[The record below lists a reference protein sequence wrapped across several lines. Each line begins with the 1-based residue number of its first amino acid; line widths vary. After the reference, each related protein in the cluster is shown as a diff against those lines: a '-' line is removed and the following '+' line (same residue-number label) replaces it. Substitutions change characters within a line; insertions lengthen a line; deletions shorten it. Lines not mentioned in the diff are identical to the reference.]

1 MYYELLDRVTP
12 PATPYDVEI
21 NNNTRKTFVIEMLV
35 DSYCQLYTEFGLPV
49 KQNDN

>member
-21 NNNTRKTFVIEMLV
+21 NNNARKTFVKNNFLAH
-35 DSYCQLYTEFGLPV
+35 L
-49 KQNDN
+49 